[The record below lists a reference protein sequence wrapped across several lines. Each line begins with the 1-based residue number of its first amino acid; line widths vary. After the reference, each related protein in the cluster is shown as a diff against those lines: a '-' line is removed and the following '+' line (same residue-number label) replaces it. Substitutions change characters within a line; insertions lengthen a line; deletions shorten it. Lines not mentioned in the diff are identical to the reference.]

1 MWLWCLDDVQS
12 REQVFGVRNGG
23 FGKIS
28 DVFSS
33 EHSRLPEG
41 VLWFPHFLPL

>member
-1 MWLWCLDDVQS
+1 MWFWCLDDVQS
-12 REQVFGVRNGG
+12 REQVFGVRNNG

-33 EHSRLPEG
+33 EQSRLPEG